1 VTAPRLRHEPPAHP
15 APGWL
20 LAATAPLRSTRDRRA
35 FHWTRL
41 AAYFLVVGFCSW
53 GAVGLDPRPWVAV
66 VLAACPA
73 TLLLPLL
80 LLSVDG
86 LARTSPRR
94 RR

>member
-20 LAATAPLRSTRDRRA
+20 LAGTAPLRSTRDRRA

-41 AAYFLVVGFCSW
+41 AVYVVVVAGSGW
-53 GAVGLDPRPWVAV
+53 VAVGLDPRPWVAV

>member
-20 LAATAPLRSTRDRRA
+20 LAVTAPLRSTRDRRA

-41 AAYFLVVGFCSW
+41 AAYFVV
-53 GAVGLDPRPWVAV
+53 LDPRPWVAV

>member
-20 LAATAPLRSTRDRRA
+20 LAVTAPLRSTRDRRA

-41 AAYFLVVGFCSW
+41 AVYVVVVAGSGW
-53 GAVGLDPRPWVAV
+53 VAVGLDPRPWVAV